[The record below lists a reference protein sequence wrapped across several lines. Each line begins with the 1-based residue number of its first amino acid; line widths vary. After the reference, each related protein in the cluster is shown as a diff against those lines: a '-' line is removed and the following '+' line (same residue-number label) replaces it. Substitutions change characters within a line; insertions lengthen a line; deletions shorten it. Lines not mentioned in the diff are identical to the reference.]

1 MRTAPARARWTQH
14 PDREPAA
21 RPAFGPGPAPA
32 TRGSA
37 ALPRSAPWDEPCFP
51 PGKIAAVVD
60 AVAPLG
66 LAASAVLAGTGLQPD
81 QLRDPDTRTSTAQ
94 LYRVVSAAAALC
106 PAPDL
111 GWRIGQRLRITS
123 YGLYGYA
130 LLCAPTLR
138 AVLDQAIRNHV
149 LANPLVPI
157 ALDETDQAVVW
168 VLPQRAD
175 LGLPG
180 LDERTYRLLI
190 VMQMA
195 IHHTLARDVMGADC
209 LPARAGFA
217 WPASPADAAAA
228 QGFGCELRFGQPRNE
243 LHYPLRWLDRQPQ
256 MADPLSATQASRACA
271 RLVAELVDQRSMSHR
286 VYAELMRSPGQ
297 FPGIEAIAE
306 QLRMTGRT
314 LRRHLQ
320 VEGTSYAELLSRVR
334 RALAEDYLRS
344 TRMSIEDIASALS
357 YGDARTFR
365 HAFVRWTGQPPSDFR
380 RAA

>member
-1 MRTAPARARWTQH
+1 MAAPLS
-14 PDREPAA
+14 PL
-21 RPAFGPGPAPA
+21 AP
-32 TRGSA
+32 RV
-37 ALPRSAPWDEPCFP
+37 APWDQPCFA

-60 AVAPLG
+60 TLAPLG
-66 LAASAVLAGTGLQPD
+66 VPAAAVLAGTGLHPE
-81 QLRDPDTRTSTAQ
+81 QLRDPDTLTSTAQ
-94 LYRVVSAAAALC
+94 LYRVLCAAAALC

-138 AVLDQAIRNHV
+138 SVLDLATRHHV

-157 ALDETDQAVVW
+157 ALDETDTTMAW
-168 VLPQRAD
+168 VFPPRAD
-175 LGLPG
+175 LALPG
-180 LDERTYRLLI
+180 LDERTHRLL
-190 VMQMA
+190 VLMQMA

-209 LPARAGFA
+209 LPVRADFPWPDGEAARAA
-217 WPASPADAAAA
+217 V
-228 QGFGCELRFGQPRNE
+228 QGFGCALQFGQPRAE
-243 LHYPLRWLDRQPQ
+243 LHYERRWLDRAPQ
-256 MADPLSATQASRACA
+256 MADPLSAVQASRACA
-271 RLVAELVDQRSMSHR
+271 RLVASLVDSRSMSHR
-286 VYAELMRSPGQ
+286 VYSELMRAPGQ

-306 QLRMTGRT
+306 RLHMTGRT

-357 YGDARTFR
+357 YGDARSFR
-365 HAFVRWTGQPPSDFR
+365 HAFVRWTGRPPSDFR